1 MNRKLT
7 EFIALLRNNGL
18 PVSPPEVQ
26 DAAQAIALVGY
37 ENRQRF
43 HDVLA
48 STLAKSTAVSA
59 AFDKC
64 FDEFFRFSAAAIETG
79 SNTQA
84 ASSPELPPQFG
95 QGNGS
100 GSGGQ
105 SGSGQGSSKQ
115 GQSVPG
121 VTPSELGELLLADQE
136 SALSLEL
143 AQAISAADLAA
154 IRVTTQRG
162 LFGRRIMMAM
172 GLADMEREISELD
185 ASSLPA
191 AALRAETLR
200 GRRDRL
206 RLRVRDSVDRYFQ
219 LSRQQNRDAFM
230 REVDFSLLREFRDVE
245 GTVRK
250 MARKLIT
257 QHRRREKLAARGQ
270 LDIRAT
276 LRRNVSH
283 DGVLINPQWR
293 RIRKDRPRVMAVCD
307 VSRSVSQ
314 HARFLLMFLY
324 SLQEVIPRL
333 RSFAFSSSL
342 HEVTELFEKLP
353 LTDAADEVMDR
364 YGMGSTDYGRAFADL
379 EKLALDAIDKR
390 TTLIILGDA
399 RNNNGDARL
408 DLLREFHLRA
418 KQVIWLNPEAVN
430 RWGSGDSEMLR
441 YRSACSHVHTCRN
454 LAELERVVD
463 KLLKTA

>member
-1 MNRKLT
+1 MDRKLT
-7 EFIALLRNNGL
+7 EFVALLRNNGL

-48 STLAKSTAVSA
+48 TTLAKSTAVTA
-59 AFDKC
+59 TFDRC
-64 FDEFFRFSAAAIETG
+64 FDQFFRFSTAAIDAG
-79 SNTQA
+79 SNTQTP
-84 ASSPELPPQFG
+84 SSPELPPQFG
-95 QGNGS
+95 QGKGS

-105 SGSGQGSSKQ
+105 SGSGQD
-115 GQSVPG
+115 QSVPG
-121 VTPSELGELLLADQE
+121 ITPSELGELLLADQE

-143 AQAISAADLAA
+143 AQAVTAADLAA

-172 GLADMEREISELD
+172 GLAELERELAELD
-185 ASSLPA
+185 ASSLPI

-200 GRRDRL
+200 RRRDRL

-219 LSRQQNRDAFM
+219 LSRQQNRDAIM

-257 QHRRREKLAARGQ
+257 QHRRREKLAARGL

-276 LRRNVSH
+276 LRRNISH
-283 DGVLINPQWR
+283 DGILINPQWR

-353 LTDAADEVMDR
+353 LTDAADEVMER

-418 KQVIWLNPEAVN
+418 KQVIWLNPETVN

-441 YRSACSHVHTCRN
+441 YRSACSQVHTCRN
-454 LAELERVVD
+454 LTELERIVD
-463 KLLKTA
+463 RLLKSA

>member
-1 MNRKLT
+1 MDRKLT
-7 EFIALLRNNGL
+7 EFVALLRNNGL

-48 STLAKSTAVSA
+48 TTLAKSTAVTA
-59 AFDKC
+59 VFDRC
-64 FDEFFRFSAAAIETG
+64 FDQFFRFSAAAIEAG
-79 SNTQA
+79 SNSQA
-84 ASSPELPPQFG
+84 LSSPELPPQFG

-105 SGSGQGSSKQ
+105 SGSGQGR
-115 GQSVPG
+115 SVPG
-121 VTPSELGELLLADQE
+121 ITPSELGELLLSEQE
-136 SALSLEL
+136 SVLSLEL
-143 AQAISAADLAA
+143 AQAIAAADLAA

-172 GLADMEREISELD
+172 GLTELERELSELD
-185 ASSLPA
+185 ASTLPA
-191 AALRAETLR
+191 AALRAEALR

-219 LSRQQNRDAFM
+219 LSRQQNRDAIM

-257 QHRRREKLAARGQ
+257 QHRRREKFAARGQ
-270 LDIRAT
+270 LDVRAT

-342 HEVTELFEKLP
+342 HEVTELFESLP
-353 LTDAADEVMDR
+353 LADAADEVMDR

-379 EKLALDAIDKR
+379 EKLALADIDKR

-463 KLLKTA
+463 RLLKTA

>member
-1 MNRKLT
+1 MDRKLT
-7 EFIALLRNNGL
+7 EFVTLLRNNGL

-26 DAAQAIALVGY
+26 DAAQAIAMVGY
-37 ENRQRF
+37 ADRQRF

-48 STLAKSTAVSA
+48 ITLSKSTALTP
-59 AFDKC
+59 AFDRC
-64 FDEFFRFSAAAIETG
+64 FEEFFRFSSAAIEAGRTEQ
-79 SNTQA
+79 TPPP
-84 ASSPELPPQFG
+84 SPQLPPQFG
-95 QGNGS
+95 QGSGA

-105 SGSGQGSSKQ
+105 GGRGQ

-121 VTPSELGELLLADQE
+121 VTPSELGELLLSEQE
-136 SALSLEL
+136 STLSLAL
-143 AQAISAADLAA
+143 AQAITAADLAA

-172 GLADMEREISELD
+172 GLADMERELSELD
-185 ASSLPA
+185 ASSLPSA
-191 AALRAETLR
+191 GLRAEALR

-219 LSRQQNRDAFM
+219 LSRQQNRDAVM

-257 QHRRREKLAARGQ
+257 QHRRREKLAARGV

-293 RIRKDRPRVMAVCD
+293 RIRKDRPCVMAVCD

-342 HEVTELFEKLP
+342 HEVTALFESLP
-353 LTDAADEVMDR
+353 LSDAADEVMDR
-364 YGMGSTDYGRAFADL
+364 YGMGSTDYGRAFSDL
-379 EKLALDAIDKR
+379 EKLALADIDRK

-399 RNNNGDARL
+399 RNNNGEARL

-463 KLLKTA
+463 RLLKTA

>member
-1 MNRKLT
+1 MDRKLT
-7 EFIALLRNNGL
+7 EFVALLRNNGL

-48 STLAKSTAVSA
+48 TTLAKSTAVTA
-59 AFDKC
+59 TFDRC
-64 FDEFFRFSAAAIETG
+64 FDQFFRFSTAAIDAG
-79 SNTQA
+79 SNTQTP
-84 ASSPELPPQFG
+84 SSPELPPQFG
-95 QGNGS
+95 QGKGS

-105 SGSGQGSSKQ
+105 SGSGQD
-115 GQSVPG
+115 QSVPG
-121 VTPSELGELLLADQE
+121 ITPSELGELLLADQE

-143 AQAISAADLAA
+143 AQAITAADLAA

-172 GLADMEREISELD
+172 GLAELERELAELD
-185 ASSLPA
+185 ASSLPI

-200 GRRDRL
+200 RRRDRL
-206 RLRVRDSVDRYFQ
+206 RLRIRDSVDRYFQ
-219 LSRQQNRDAFM
+219 LSRQQNRDAIM

-245 GTVRK
+245 RMVRK

-257 QHRRREKLAARGQ
+257 QHRRREKLAARGL

-276 LRRNVSH
+276 LRRNISH
-283 DGVLINPQWR
+283 DGILINPQWR

-333 RSFAFSSSL
+333 RSFAFSSRL

-353 LTDAADEVMDR
+353 LTDAADEVMER

-441 YRSACSHVHTCRN
+441 YRSACSQVHTCRN
-454 LAELERVVD
+454 LAELERIVD
-463 KLLKTA
+463 RLLKSA

>member
-1 MNRKLT
+1 MDRKLT
-7 EFIALLRNNGL
+7 EFVALLRNNGL

-48 STLAKSTAVSA
+48 TTLAKSTAA
-59 AFDKC
+59 TATFDRC
-64 FDEFFRFSAAAIETG
+64 FDQFFRFSTAAIEAG
-79 SNTQA
+79 SNTQTP
-84 ASSPELPPQFG
+84 SSPELPPQFG
-95 QGNGS
+95 QGKGS

-105 SGSGQGSSKQ
+105 SGSGQD
-115 GQSVPG
+115 QSVPG
-121 VTPSELGELLLADQE
+121 ITPSELGELLLADQE

-143 AQAISAADLAA
+143 AQAITAADLAA

-172 GLADMEREISELD
+172 GLADMERELSELD
-185 ASSLPA
+185 ASALPA
-191 AALRAETLR
+191 AALRAEALR

-219 LSRQQNRDAFM
+219 LSRQQNRDAIM

-245 GTVRK
+245 RTVRK

-257 QHRRREKLAARGQ
+257 QHRRREKLAARGL

-276 LRRNVSH
+276 LRRNISH
-283 DGVLINPQWR
+283 DSILINPQWR

-333 RSFAFSSSL
+333 RSFAFSSRL

-353 LTDAADEVMDR
+353 LTDAADEVMER

-441 YRSACSHVHTCRN
+441 YRSACSQVHTCRN
-454 LAELERVVD
+454 LAELERIVD
-463 KLLKTA
+463 RLLKSA